1 MARWTDLLNPKLCF
15 PGILCF
21 FPPPLSLRKTAL
33 VTAQELD
40 IPSTGY
46 RKNINCLSFWFKF
59 PFILSVNL
67 EEYSHFIKLIQIE
80 SK

>member
-1 MARWTDLLNPKLCF
+1 MDGSPESQTVFSWNSVLS
-15 PGILCF
+15 
-21 FPPPLSLRKTAL
+21 PPPLWLRKIAL

-46 RKNINCLSFWFKF
+46 RKNIKCLSFWFKF